1 MRVAVETELA
11 ELLELEASVVSGRAR
26 TEATSTT
33 SGGDEPVVRIVDTL
47 LSDAAN
53 ARASDVHLRLVSGE
67 LTVRYRVDGR
77 ARQAHVFRGPVAEKI
92 LRRIKIQG
100 EVSTTDTRRP
110 QIGQFQLD
118 AAGRVV
124 DVRVSTIPL
133 FGGEKVVLRLLER
146 YEVSRSL
153 DDLGM
158 DDVTVARYRELCDTS
173 WGVILV
179 VGPTG
184 AGKTVTTY
192 ATLEE
197 IAGPTQVVAT
207 IEDPVEKVIP
217 RFDQTQVDYDVGM
230 DFAQGLRTVLRQDPN
245 IIMVGEIRDEE
256 TARVAI
262 TAALSGHPVV
272 ATTHAIDAAAAV
284 LALRERGVQAN
295 RISSALAGVVAQR
308 LVGRICDGCRTNY
321 EPDER
326 DMEYYRAHG
335 GTATTFARGAGCVE
349 CGNTGFYERIGVY
362 EVMVMSPPMRALVG
376 VDADHDE
383 LLGCAL
389 REGMRTMAQS
399 GCDLVTRGITTID
412 EVRKQVHTL

>member
-1 MRVAVETELA
+1 MTDIETELA
-11 ELLELEASVVSGRAR
+11 ELLELEESVVSGRTRAD
-26 TEATSTT
+26 TANPV
-33 SGGDEPVVRIVDTL
+33 SGGEEPVVRIVDTL
-47 LSDAAN
+47 LSEAVG
-53 ARASDVHLRLVSGE
+53 ARASDVHLRLVNSE

-77 ARQAHVFRGPVAEKI
+77 ARQAHVFRGPVSEKI
-92 LRRIKIQG
+92 IRRIKIMAEG
-100 EVSTTDTRRP
+100 STTDIRKP
-110 QIGQFQLD
+110 LVGQFRLD
-118 AAGRVV
+118 VAGRVV

-133 FGGEKVVLRLLER
+133 FGGEKCVLRLLER

-158 DDVTVARYRELCDTS
+158 DDATTQRYRALCETP

-184 AGKTVTTY
+184 AGKTTTIY
-192 ATLEE
+192 ATLDE
-197 IAGPTQVVAT
+197 ISGPTQIVAT

-217 RFDQTQVDYDVGM
+217 RFDQTQVDHENGV
-230 DFAQGLRTVLRQDPN
+230 DFAEGLRTVLRQDPN

-284 LALRERGVQAN
+284 LTLRERGVPSN

-308 LVGRICDGCRTNY
+308 LVGRICDGCRTQY
-321 EPDER
+321 EPSER
-326 DMEYYRAHG
+326 DLAYYRELG
-335 GTATTFARGAGCVE
+335 GTATTFEHGEGCEE
-349 CGNTGFYERIGVY
+349 CGQTGFYERIGVY
-362 EVMVMSPPMRALVG
+362 EVLVMSPQMRAFIG

-389 REGMRTMAQS
+389 REGMRTMAQA
-399 GCDLVTRGITTID
+399 GCDLVTQRVTTID